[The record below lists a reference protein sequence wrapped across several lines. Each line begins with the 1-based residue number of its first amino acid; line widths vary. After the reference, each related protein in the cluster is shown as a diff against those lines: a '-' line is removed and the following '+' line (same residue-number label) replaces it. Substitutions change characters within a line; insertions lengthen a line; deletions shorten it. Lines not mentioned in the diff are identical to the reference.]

1 MNIDAIEN
9 LTYAQAKG
17 MAIEEI
23 EIKGHECFFVDLGDA
38 FGYSILVFK
47 NGKHIYYAND
57 YELHHHWMVEEK
69 GKSAL
74 RDFYIN
80 EMNNKLFTDKELL
93 EEVKSYDEYQRKDY
107 FLRNYWI
114 MRYDCVSAFFIG
126 DKQEKELE
134 KKKKNFP
141 YYNPVC
147 FCYVN
152 DESIVN
158 DAVNYSLHL
167 KEAYRNLKADND
179 TFLEMIRSELYNHE
193 ACITC
198 TAEDALAALGLSYL
212 DLTDEQ
218 KHIVNQELD
227 KQIAEYG
234 SDEVR

>member
-9 LTYAQAKG
+9 LTYIQAKG
-17 MAIEEI
+17 MAIEEM

-47 NGKHIYYAND
+47 NERHIYYAND

-69 GKSAL
+69 GRDAL

-80 EMNNKLFTDKELL
+80 EMNNKLFTDEELFGDI
-93 EEVKSYDEYQRKDY
+93 KSYDEYSRKNY

-114 MRYDCVSAFFIG
+114 MRYDYVSAFYIG
-126 DKQEKELE
+126 DSQKKEIE
-134 KKKKNFP
+134 KKKKKYP
-141 YYNPVC
+141 HYNPVC

-152 DESIVN
+152 DENIVK
-158 DAVNYSLHL
+158 DAIKYSLYL
-167 KEAYRNLKADND
+167 EEAYENLKANDD
-179 TFLEMIRSELYNHE
+179 TFREMIRSELENHE

-198 TAEDALAALGLSYL
+198 TAEDALDALGLSYS

-218 KHIVNQELD
+218 KHIVKQELD
-227 KQIAEYG
+227 KQIENYY
-234 SDEVR
+234 

>member
-9 LTYAQAKG
+9 LTYIQAKG
-17 MAIEEI
+17 MAIEEM

-47 NGKHIYYAND
+47 NEKHVYYAND

-69 GKSAL
+69 GKAAL

-80 EMNNKLFTDKELL
+80 EMNNKLFTDEELM
-93 EEVKSYDEYQRKDY
+93 EEAKSYDEYQRKYY

-114 MRYDCVSAFFIG
+114 MRYDYVSAFFIG
-126 DKQEKELE
+126 NKQKKELE
-134 KKKKNFP
+134 KKVKDYP

-152 DESIVN
+152 DEKIVK
-158 DAVNYSLHL
+158 DAIKYSLYL
-167 KEAYRNLKADND
+167 DDAYRNLKANDD
-179 TFLEMIRSELYNHE
+179 TFREMIRFELANHE

-198 TAEDALAALGLSYL
+198 TADDALAALGLRYS

-218 KHIVNQELD
+218 KNIVKQELD
-227 KQIAEYG
+227 KQIENYY
-234 SDEVR
+234 